1 MQTSMVAPLDD
12 WLIDGPPFPYAKS
25 FNEARW
31 DPLVILHTSGSTG
44 LPKPVHCYQG
54 MVAAWDSYG
63 RLPDWEGNR
72 SLLHVA
78 AETTKRLCYA
88 PCMNPH

>member
-1 MQTSMVAPLDD
+1 MQTSMVPPLDD
-12 WLIDGPPFPYAKS
+12 WLNDAAPFPYAKS

-44 LPKPVHCYQG
+44 LPKPVYCYQG

-72 SLLHVA
+72 SLFHVA
-78 AETTKRLCYA
+78 AETAKRLCYA